1 MGFLR
6 DLDRIAFS
14 MTRPVQIFGF
24 GNAYG
29 DAYEI
34 HMVMSV

>member
-24 GNAYG
+24 GNAYN
-29 DAYEI
+29 EC
-34 HMVMSV
+34 MKEW